1 MLPGISATI
10 LGVVN
15 TPISVALGGSA
26 VSTADASSYTFS
38 AVGIGTASSDRTVI
52 VAAFARNSGS
62 TASISSVTVGG
73 LSATQQSSANY
84 NVAGGSSV
92 CGLYT
97 IPYPTGTTDDVV
109 VTLPGTY
116 ARAGVAVYAV
126 YGLVSVTPSAT
137 ASATNATTLNL
148 NTNVTAGSVCIGAV
162 YTNPNGSAT
171 WTGLTEDL
179 DILIE
184 SANGLTTASALLS
197 SAETPRTIS
206 CAIASG
212 VATNIVG
219 CTGVWS

>member
-52 VAAFARNSGS
+52 VAAFSRNSGS

-73 LSATQQSSANY
+73 SAATKQSSANY

-97 IPYPTGTTDDVV
+97 IPYPTGTTADIV
-109 VTLPGTY
+109 VTLPSSY
-116 ARAGVAVYAV
+116 ARAGVAAYAV
-126 YGLVSVTPSAT
+126 YGLASVVPSAT

-184 SANGLTTASALLS
+184 SSNGLTTASALLT

>member
-1 MLPGISATI
+1 MFRYFAPSGEELSDTGFKLDGESFPAGWLALVDAAALARYGIERQEMLDPDPA
-10 LGVVN
+10 
-15 TPISVALGGSA
+15 P
-26 VSTADASSYTFS
+26 
-38 AVGIGTASSDRTVI
+38 
-52 VAAFARNSGS
+52 
-62 TASISSVTVGG
+62 
-73 LSATQQSSANY
+73 
-84 NVAGGSSV
+84 
-92 CGLYT
+92 
-97 IPYPTGTTDDVV
+97 
-109 VTLPGTY
+109 
-116 ARAGVAVYAV
+116 
-126 YGLVSVTPSAT
+126 PSAT

>member
-1 MLPGISATI
+1 MLPGLSTVM
-10 LGVVN
+10 LGVRAA
-15 TPISVALGGSA
+15 SVSYSVGGSA

-52 VAAFARNSGS
+52 VAAFSRNSGN

-73 LSATQQSSANY
+73 SAATERASANY
-84 NVAGGSSV
+84 NISGGSSV

-97 IPYPTGTTDDVV
+97 IPYPTGTTADIVV
-109 VTLPGTY
+109 NLPSSY

-148 NTNVTAGSVCIGAV
+148 NTNVTEGSVCIGAV

-184 SANGLTTASALLS
+184 SSNGLTTASALLS

-206 CAIASG
+206 CAVASG
-212 VATNIVG
+212 VANNIVG